1 MYRTLCWIKTAPKG
15 DHMKKPIVLLI
26 AVAILCTGLGCGHKM
41 FVGQRINVDVFG
53 IFEDGQPAQD
63 AEVEIYLYNETGQLY
78 ELYNQTNTGSR
89 GMVTVTLPGDG
100 AGRWRFDVSV
110 AGHEEETFL
119 NIST

>member
-1 MYRTLCWIKTAPKG
+1 
-15 DHMKKPIVLLI
+15 MKKMIAILI
-26 AVAILCTGLGCGHKM
+26 AAAFLSAGMSCGHKM

-63 AEVEIYLYNETGQLY
+63 AKVEIFQYNETDKQY
-78 ELYNQTNTGSR
+78 ELYNRTNTGSR
-89 GMVTVTLPGDG
+89 GMVTVALPGDG

-110 AGHEEETFL
+110 AGHQEETFL